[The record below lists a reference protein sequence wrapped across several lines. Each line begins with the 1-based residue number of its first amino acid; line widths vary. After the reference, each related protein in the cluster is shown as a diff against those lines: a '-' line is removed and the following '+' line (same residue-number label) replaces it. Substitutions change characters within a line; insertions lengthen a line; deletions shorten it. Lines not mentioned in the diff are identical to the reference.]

1 MRKHRTRNLEIPG
14 SRSHAPRNDAKK
26 YLGSNNEKSERPMRR
41 IMTALALTLIASSA
55 DAETIEQRAAACFA
69 CHGEHG
75 QSQTEN
81 TPSLGGQQA
90 PYALIQLFMFR
101 EKLRSF
107 EPMNEVAKPLSDA
120 DLREF
125 SDFIATLPKPPA
137 PEDTGEPA
145 RMQRTQAL
153 AAQHH
158 CNSCHKPDF
167 SGGDNVPR
175 IASQREDY
183 LAKTLAAYKDNSRHG
198 YDGTMADVM
207 GPITLEQIADLAY
220 YIARVR

>member
-1 MRKHRTRNLEIPG
+1 
-14 SRSHAPRNDAKK
+14 
-26 YLGSNNEKSERPMRR
+26 
-41 IMTALALTLIASSA
+41 MTALALTWVASTA
-55 DAETIEQRAAACFA
+55 NAETVAERAAACFA

-101 EKLRSF
+101 EKLRTF

-125 SDFIATLPKPPA
+125 SDFIATLPKPQPPA
-137 PEDTGEPA
+137 DAGDAA
-145 RMQRTQAL
+145 RMQRAQVLATQN
-153 AAQHH
+153 H
-158 CNSCHKPDF
+158 CNACHRPDF
-167 SGGDNVPR
+167 SGADNVPR
-175 IASQREDY
+175 IANQREDY
-183 LAKTLAAYKDNSRHG
+183 LAKTLSEYKDNSRHG
-198 YDGTMADVM
+198 YDGTMAEVM
-207 GPITLEQIADLAY
+207 APVTKEQIADLAY